1 MFRSLRERVTLNNRV
16 QMPWVGLGL
25 YKVRPGEEVER
36 VVQQALELGYHHFDT
51 AAAYGNE
58 EGVGRA
64 VRNSGVPREDVF
76 ITTKVSNDRQG
87 YGSTLEAFEES
98 LERLGTDYIDLYLIH
113 WPVPGKYVDTWRALE
128 RLHDEGRIK
137 AIGVS
142 NFEIHHLRDVMDAG
156 SVTPAVNQIEFHP
169 YLTQGALVSF
179 CKNEGIRPVAWSP
192 LCRGKLLKEPVIQK
206 IAERHGKNEA
216 QVVLRWDLEKGVATI
231 PKTVREERMRNNA
244 NLFDFDLSQD
254 EVAQIDALN
263 KNERIG
269 PHPDQ
274 IDF

>member
-1 MFRSLRERVTLNNRV
+1 MFKSLRERVTLNNRV

-25 YKVRPGEEVER
+25 YKVGPEEAER

-51 AAAYGNE
+51 AAAYDNE
-58 EGVGRA
+58 EGVGRGI
-64 VRNSGVPREDVF
+64 RNSGVPREDVF
-76 ITTKVSNDRQG
+76 ITTKVANDRQG

-113 WPVPGKYVDTWRALE
+113 WPVPEKYVDTWRALE
-128 RLHDEGRIK
+128 RLHDEGKIK

-169 YLTQGALVSF
+169 YLTQDALLSF

-192 LCRGKLLKEPVIQK
+192 LGRGKLLEEPVIQK
-206 IAERHGKNEA
+206 IAERHGKNAA
-216 QVVLRWDLEKGVATI
+216 QVILRWDIEKGVATI
-231 PKTVREERMRNNA
+231 PKTVRKERMRANA
-244 NLFDFDLSQD
+244 DLFDFDLSQD

-263 KNERIG
+263 RNERLG

-274 IDF
+274 IDV